1 MREAYERQA
10 AADALEVERLD
21 SALLASQRRVAEL
34 MRDFLMQR
42 HRHGLAEREAAEAL
56 AALRASNAEL
66 SARLASSTPPP
77 QQQLQH
83 RVGSAQSGTGAPRRA
98 AEEAL
103 RADKLALATKLHM
116 AGGELQAQAAVHA
129 ARTAELEAEA
139 RFLRNKLAAV
149 QQR

>member
-21 SALLASQRRVAEL
+21 SALSASQRRVAEL

-77 QQQLQH
+77 QQQQ